1 VIRILV
7 VEDDP
12 VAAAAHASY
21 VERLP
26 GFTVAASAGSGAE
39 ALRALAGTPVD
50 LVLLDVHLPDTNGL
64 EILRRMRAAGHTT
77 DVIMVTRARDVAV
90 VQAAVAFGA
99 TQYLVK
105 PFTFSAVRRKLEG
118 YLEYRERLGAGPVV
132 AQDDVDDLFGRLR
145 TPAEAGG
152 LPKGV
157 SRESLDA
164 VCAALAGAD
173 GRTAA
178 EVADAVGASRVTARR
193 YLEYLVE
200 TGLAERTAR
209 YGTTGRPQTEYRWR
223 PGGTSGAEGHRIPPG
238 PVPPPPNLG

>member
-1 VIRILV
+1 MIRILV

-21 VERLP
+21 VERVR
-26 GFTVAASAGSGAE
+26 GFTTAATAASGAE
-39 ALRALAGTPVD
+39 ALRALATTPVD

-64 EILRRMRAAGHTT
+64 EVLRRMRATGHTT

-132 AQDDVDDLFGRLR
+132 AQDDVDELFGRLR
-145 TPAEAGG
+145 TPVEAGG

-164 VCAALAGAD
+164 VRAALEGGG

-200 TGLAERTAR
+200 TGLADRTAR
-209 YGTTGRPQTEYRWR
+209 YGPTGRPQAEYRWR
-223 PGGTSGAEGHRIPPG
+223 PRGTSA
-238 PVPPPPNLG
+238 

>member
-1 VIRILV
+1 MIRTLV

-12 VAAAAHASY
+12 VAAAAHVSY
-21 VERLP
+21 VGRVR
-26 GFTVAASAGSGAE
+26 GFTVAASAGTGAD
-39 ALRALAGTPVD
+39 ALRALARTPVD
-50 LVLLDVHLPDTNGL
+50 LVLLDVHLPDMNGL
-64 EILRRMRAAGHTT
+64 EVLRRMRAAGHTT
-77 DVIMVTRARDVAV
+77 DVIMVTRARDVTV

-105 PFTFSAVRRKLEG
+105 PFTFNAVRRKLEG
-118 YLEYRERLGAGPVV
+118 FLEYRERLGTGPVV
-132 AQDDVDDLFGRLR
+132 AQDDVDGLLESLR
-145 TPAEAGG
+145 APAEAGG

-164 VCAALAGAD
+164 VCAALAGAGEA

-193 YLEYLVE
+193 YLEYLAD

-209 YGTTGRPQTEYRWR
+209 YGPTGRPQTEYRWR
-223 PGGTSGAEGHRIPPG
+223 PRGTTGVERGD
-238 PVPPPPNLG
+238 

>member
-1 VIRILV
+1 VIRTLI

-12 VAAAAHASY
+12 VASAAEVSY
-21 VERLP
+21 VGRVR
-26 GFTVAASAGSGAE
+26 GFVVAGTAATGAE
-39 ALRALAGTPVD
+39 ALRALAATPVD
-50 LVLLDVHLPDTNGL
+50 LVLLDVHLPDTSGL
-64 EILRRMRAAGHTT
+64 EVLRRMRAAGHTT

-105 PFTFSAVRRKLEG
+105 PFTFSSVRRKLEG
-118 YLEYRERLGAGPVV
+118 YLEYRERLGARPVV
-132 AQDDVDDLFGRLR
+132 AQDDVDELFGTLR
-145 TPAEAGG
+145 GPADQAG

-164 VCAALAGAD
+164 VTAVLTGTRPV

-178 EVADAVGASRVTARR
+178 EVADAVGVSRVTARR
-193 YLEYLVE
+193 YLEYLAE

-209 YGTTGRPQTEYRWR
+209 YGSTGRPQTEYRWR
-223 PGGTSGAEGHRIPPG
+223 SAGGTGQG
-238 PVPPPPNLG
+238 

>member
-1 VIRILV
+1 MIRTLV

-12 VAAAAHASY
+12 VAAAAHVAY
-21 VERLP
+21 VERVR
-26 GFTVAASAGSGAE
+26 GFDVAASAASGAD
-39 ALRALAGTPVD
+39 ALRALATTPVD

-64 EILRRMRAAGHTT
+64 EVLRRMRAAGHTT
-77 DVIMVTRARDVAV
+77 DVIMVTRARDLAV

-145 TPAEAGG
+145 APAEAGG

-157 SRESLDA
+157 NRESLDA
-164 VCAALAGAD
+164 VRAALEAAEGC
-173 GRTAA
+173 TAA
-178 EVADAVGASRVTARR
+178 EVADVIGASRVTARR

-209 YGTTGRPQTEYRWR
+209 YGPTGRPQTEYRWR
-223 PGGTSGAEGHRIPPG
+223 PRGASG
-238 PVPPPPNLG
+238 

>member
-1 VIRILV
+1 MIRTLV

-21 VERLP
+21 IERVE
-26 GFTVAASAGSGAE
+26 GFTVAGSAGSGAD
-39 ALRALAGTPVD
+39 ALRVLAATPVD
-50 LVLLDVHLPDTNGL
+50 LVLLDVHLPDTTGL
-64 EILRRMRAAGHTT
+64 EVLRRMRAAGHTT

-90 VQAAVAFGA
+90 VQAAVALGA

-105 PFTFSAVRRKLEG
+105 PFTFSAVRRKLAG
-118 YLEYRERLGAGPVV
+118 YLEYRERLGAGPVL

-145 TPAEAGG
+145 APVEAGG

-164 VCAALAGAD
+164 VRAVLERTGA
-173 GRTAA
+173 RTAA
-178 EVADAVGASRVTARR
+178 EVAEAVGASRVTARR

-209 YGTTGRPQTEYRWR
+209 YGPTGRPQAEYRWR
-223 PGGTSGAEGHRIPPG
+223 PRGATGSGEGG
-238 PVPPPPNLG
+238 

>member
-1 VIRILV
+1 VIRTLV

-21 VERLP
+21 VGRVR
-26 GFTVAASAGSGAE
+26 GFTVTETAASGAD
-39 ALRALAGTPVD
+39 ALRALARAPVD
-50 LVLLDVHLPDTNGL
+50 LVLLDVHLPDTSGL
-64 EILRRMRAAGHTT
+64 EVLRRMRAAGHTT

-118 YLEYRERLGAGPVV
+118 YLEYRERLGAGPMV
-132 AQDDVDDLFGRLR
+132 AQGDVDGLFETLR
-145 TPAEAGG
+145 SPAEASG

-157 SRESLDA
+157 NRASLDA
-164 VCAALAGAD
+164 VCAALADAP

-178 EVADAVGASRVTARR
+178 EVADLLGASRVTARR
-193 YLEYLVE
+193 YLEYLAE

-209 YGTTGRPQTEYRWR
+209 YGPTGRPQTEYRWR
-223 PGGTSGAEGHRIPPG
+223 PRGTTGAERGS
-238 PVPPPPNLG
+238 

>member
-1 VIRILV
+1 MTPAEIRTLV

-12 VAAAAHASY
+12 LAQQAHVAY
-21 VERLP
+21 VERVP
-26 GFTVAASAGSGAE
+26 GFTVVATAGTGAD
-39 ALRALAGTPVD
+39 ALRALATVAVD

-64 EILRRMRAAGHTT
+64 EVLRRMRAGGDST

-105 PFTFSAVRRKLEG
+105 PFTFNAVRAKLTSHRA
-118 YLEYRERLGAGPVV
+118 YTERLGGDPVL
-132 AQDDVDDLFGRLR
+132 AQGDVDELFDALR
-145 TPAEAGG
+145 TPGPDPG

-164 VCAALAGAD
+164 VARALEAVGPAG
-173 GRTAA
+173 GLTAV
-178 EVADAVGASRVTARR
+178 EVAEILGASRVTARR

-200 TGLAERTAR
+200 TGLGERQAR
-209 YGTTGRPQTEYRWR
+209 YGGPGRPQLEYSWR
-223 PGGTSGAEGHRIPPG
+223 EGGARS
-238 PVPPPPNLG
+238 

>member
-1 VIRILV
+1 MIRTLV

-12 VAAAAHASY
+12 VAAAAHVAY
-21 VERLP
+21 VERVH
-26 GFTVAASAGSGAE
+26 GFTVAASAASGAD
-39 ALRALAGTPVD
+39 ALRALAATPVD

-64 EILRRMRAAGHTT
+64 EVLRRMRAAGHTT

-132 AQDDVDDLFGRLR
+132 AQDDVDELFGRLR
-145 TPAEAGG
+145 APAEAGG

-164 VCAALAGAD
+164 VRVALEGAAPDGTAGC
-173 GRTAA
+173 TAA
-178 EVADAVGASRVTARR
+178 EVADAVGSSRVTARR

-209 YGTTGRPQTEYRWR
+209 YGPAGRPQTEYRWR
-223 PGGTSGAEGHRIPPG
+223 PRGTSGVGEG
-238 PVPPPPNLG
+238 

>member
-1 VIRILV
+1 VIRTLV

-12 VAAAAHASY
+12 VAAAAHVAY
-21 VERLP
+21 VERVE
-26 GFTVAASAGSGAE
+26 GFTVAASAASGAD
-39 ALRALAGTPVD
+39 ALRALASTPVD

-64 EILRRMRAAGHTT
+64 EVLRRMRAAGHTA

-118 YLEYRERLGAGPVV
+118 FLEYRERLGAGPVV
-132 AQDDVDDLFGRLR
+132 AQDDVDELFGRLR
-145 TPAEAGG
+145 APAEAGG

-164 VCAALAGAD
+164 VRAVLEGSVGC
-173 GRTAA
+173 TAA
-178 EVADAVGASRVTARR
+178 EVAEAVGASRVTARR

-209 YGTTGRPQTEYRWR
+209 YGPAGRPQTEYRWR
-223 PGGTSGAEGHRIPPG
+223 PRGASG
-238 PVPPPPNLG
+238 

>member
-1 VIRILV
+1 VIRTLV

-21 VERLP
+21 VSRVR
-26 GFTVAASAGSGAE
+26 GFTVAASAGTGAD
-39 ALRALAGTPVD
+39 ALRALATTAVD

-64 EILRRMRAAGHTT
+64 EVLRRMRATGHTT

-118 YLEYRERLGAGPVV
+118 FLEYRERLGAGPVV
-132 AQDDVDDLFGRLR
+132 AQDDVDDLFGHLR
-145 TPAEAGG
+145 APAEAGG

-164 VCAALAGAD
+164 VRAALEGAALDGTD

-209 YGTTGRPQTEYRWR
+209 YGPTGRPQTEYRWR
-223 PGGTSGAEGHRIPPG
+223 PGGTSGVGG
-238 PVPPPPNLG
+238 G

>member
-1 VIRILV
+1 MIRTLV

-12 VAAAAHASY
+12 VAAAAYASY
-21 VERLP
+21 VARVP
-26 GFTVAASAGSGAE
+26 GFTVAGSAASGAE
-39 ALRALAGTPVD
+39 ALRALAATSID
-50 LVLLDVHLPDTNGL
+50 LVLLDVHLPDTSGL
-64 EILRRMRAAGHTT
+64 EVLRRIRAAGHTT

-90 VQAAVAFGA
+90 VQAAVALGA

-132 AQDDVDDLFGRLR
+132 AQDDVDGLFGSLR
-145 TPAEAGG
+145 APAAAGG

-164 VCAALAGAD
+164 TCAALAGAG

-209 YGTTGRPQTEYRWR
+209 YGPTGRPQTEYRWR
-223 PGGTSGAEGHRIPPG
+223 PGGTSGAERGS
-238 PVPPPPNLG
+238 

>member
-1 VIRILV
+1 VIRTLV

-12 VAAAAHASY
+12 VAAAAHVAH
-21 VERLP
+21 VERVR
-26 GFTVAASAGSGAE
+26 GFTVAASAASGAD
-39 ALRALAGTPVD
+39 ALRALVTTAVD

-64 EILRRMRAAGHTT
+64 EVLRRMRAAGHTA

-145 TPAEAGG
+145 APVEAGG

-157 SRESLDA
+157 NRESLDGIR
-164 VCAALAGAD
+164 AALEGS
-173 GRTAA
+173 GGCTAA

-209 YGTTGRPQTEYRWR
+209 YGPTGRPQTEYRWR
-223 PGGTSGAEGHRIPPG
+223 PRGAGD
-238 PVPPPPNLG
+238 

>member
-1 VIRILV
+1 MIRTLV

-12 VAAAAHASY
+12 VAAAAHVAY
-21 VERLP
+21 VGRVP
-26 GFTVAASAGSGAE
+26 GFTVAASTASGAD
-39 ALRALAGTPVD
+39 ALRALAATPVD

-64 EILRRMRAAGHTT
+64 EVLRRMRAAGHTT

-132 AQDDVDDLFGRLR
+132 AQDDVDELFGRLR
-145 TPAEAGG
+145 APAEAGG

-164 VCAALAGAD
+164 VRAALEGAAPAPD
-173 GRTAA
+173 GSAPNGTGGCTAA

-209 YGTTGRPQTEYRWR
+209 YGPTGRPQTEYRWR
-223 PGGTSGAEGHRIPPG
+223 PRGTSG
-238 PVPPPPNLG
+238 